1 MGQEGDKWDNYL
13 EKVRLHDIVTADEVT
28 MSSVNI
34 SLPDS
39 LRAFVERRTEEQGY
53 RTISDYFRDLIL
65 NDRKRQGEAR
75 LETLLLEGLNSGD
88 PIEVTPEYV
97 GAKLQ
102 RLVEQH
108 SSPGKSQ

>member
-1 MGQEGDKWDNYL
+1 
-13 EKVRLHDIVTADEVT
+13 

-53 RTISDYFRDLIL
+53 GTVSAYFRDLIL
-65 NDRKRQGEAR
+65 KDQKRQGEAK

-88 PIEVTPEYV
+88 PIEVTPQFV

-108 SSPGKSQ
+108 ANQGKSR

>member
-1 MGQEGDKWDNYL
+1 
-13 EKVRLHDIVTADEVT
+13 

-39 LRAFVERRTEEQGY
+39 LRIFAERRTEEQGY
-53 RTISDYFRDLIL
+53 ETISDYFRDLIL
-65 NDRKRQGEAR
+65 KDQERDGEAR

-88 PIEVTPEYV
+88 PIEVTPEYI

-108 SSPGKSQ
+108 SNQGTSQ

>member
-1 MGQEGDKWDNYL
+1 
-13 EKVRLHDIVTADEVT
+13 

-53 RTISDYFRDLIL
+53 GTVSDYFRDLIL
-65 NDRKRQGEAR
+65 KDQKRQGEAR
-75 LETLLLEGLNSGD
+75 LEKLLLEGLNSGE
-88 PIEVTPEYV
+88 PIEVTPEYI

-108 SSPGKSQ
+108 ANQGKSQ

>member
-1 MGQEGDKWDNYL
+1 
-13 EKVRLHDIVTADEVT
+13 

-39 LRAFVERRTEEQGY
+39 LRGFAERRAEEQGY
-53 RTISDYFRDLIL
+53 GTISDYLRELIL
-65 NDRKRQGEAR
+65 KDQKRESERR

-88 PIEVTPEYV
+88 SIEATPEYI

-108 SSPGKSQ
+108 ANQEKSQ

>member
-1 MGQEGDKWDNYL
+1 
-13 EKVRLHDIVTADEVT
+13 

-34 SLPDS
+34 SLSDN
-39 LRAFVERRTEEQGY
+39 LRLFVERRIEERGY
-53 RTISDYFRDLIL
+53 ETISDYLRELIL
-65 NDRKRQGEAR
+65 KDQKRESEAK

-88 PIEVTPEYV
+88 SIEMTPEYI

-108 SSPGKSQ
+108 ANSGKS

>member
-1 MGQEGDKWDNYL
+1 
-13 EKVRLHDIVTADEVT
+13 

-39 LRAFVERRTEEQGY
+39 LRVFVERRTQEQGY
-53 RTISDYFRDLIL
+53 GTVSDYFCDLIL
-65 NDRKRQGEAR
+65 KDQQRQGEAR
-75 LETLLLEGLNSGD
+75 LETLLLEGLNIDD
-88 PIEVTPEYV
+88 PIQVRPEYM

-108 SSPGKSQ
+108 TRRREPQ

>member
-1 MGQEGDKWDNYL
+1 
-13 EKVRLHDIVTADEVT
+13 
-28 MSSVNI
+28 MSSVSI

-53 RTISDYFRDLIL
+53 GTVSDYFRDLIL
-65 NDRKRQGEAR
+65 KDQRRQGEAR
-75 LETLLLEGLNSGD
+75 LEKLLLEGLNSGE

-102 RLVEQH
+102 RLVERHANQ
-108 SSPGKSQ
+108 GKSQ

>member
-1 MGQEGDKWDNYL
+1 
-13 EKVRLHDIVTADEVT
+13 

-34 SLPDS
+34 SLPDN
-39 LRAFVERRTEEQGY
+39 LRVFVERRIEEQGY
-53 RTISDYFRDLIL
+53 ETISDYLRELIL
-65 NDRKRQGEAR
+65 KDQTRESEAK

-88 PIEVTPEYV
+88 PIEMTPEYI

-108 SSPGKSQ
+108 ANSGKS

>member
-1 MGQEGDKWDNYL
+1 MRSL
-13 EKVRLHDIVTADEVT
+13 CRAV
-28 MSSVNI
+28 SI

-39 LRAFVERRTEEQGY
+39 LRVFVERRTEEQGY
-53 RTISDYFRDLIL
+53 GTISDYLRELIL
-65 NDRKRQGEAR
+65 KDQKRESEVR

-88 PIEVTPEYV
+88 PIEVTSEYI

-108 SSPGKSQ
+108 ANQGKSQ